1 MQNMLDY
8 IIGQKKDKHIV
19 LGVAFDWGKRK
30 GLDVFIHL
38 AKVLDTQKYQ
48 IVLIGTD
55 DAIDKK
61 LPENIVSVH
70 RTQNQE
76 ELAGYYSYADVFVIP
91 TREDNYP
98 TVNLEAL
105 ACGTPVIT
113 FDTGGSPEMLDQ
125 GTGVVVP
132 IDDTARLIKEIV
144 EVCER
149 RKCEDKA
156 YIVDCV
162 RKFDM
167 KDKFSEYLKLYSQ
180 LIEEK

>member
-1 MQNMLDY
+1 MQNTLDY
-8 IIGQKKDKHIV
+8 IIGLKNDKYIV

-61 LPENIVSVH
+61 LPDNIVSVH

-76 ELAGYYSYADVFVIP
+76 ELASYYSYADVFVIP

-98 TVNLEAL
+98 TVNLEAI

-113 FDTGGSPEMLDQ
+113 FATGGSPEMLNQ
-125 GTGVVVP
+125 GTGVIVP
-132 IDDTARLIKEIV
+132 MDDFDRLTKEII
-144 EVCER
+144 EVCDK
-149 RKCEDKA
+149 RKCEDA
-156 YIVDCV
+156 EYIADCAQM
-162 RKFDM
+162 FDM
-167 KDKFSEYLKLYSQ
+167 KDKFAEYLKLYSR
-180 LIEEK
+180 LIEE